1 MVPSGLPG
9 IRGLASEVLSEL
21 YEGSLV
27 AVSIPR
33 GSNGERWLTWL
44 LEALR
49 DQARQRGEPL
59 PVKAPSLSG
68 SLTDPFSELAATE
81 GIGGIESLAHL
92 LEYFPDEG
100 ALVLVIECERI
111 LSPEWKEFFGAV
123 RRAYLGA
130 GSCRLR
136 PVLAI
141 IVGSR
146 EYPPITH
153 DVASRV
159 FGLWNI
165 VRWEELR
172 LLAGAALPQEENALT
187 RAWRVAT
194 YAGAANG
201 DPDMLLRLCRESPN
215 RLVQVFELASDG
227 MDEQIGPEWNAG
239 TVPERRWQV
248 PAVCVEPWASGQL
261 LGQTVERGA
270 VRVVGGMSREVADRY
285 LHAAIWREQLT
296 GLFPVIVELGFSATS
311 AITSVLGLNWQRGIS
326 PDRRISDG
334 DLRLEPKEI
343 LEILDTGRFGRVPK
357 SIRSFLDLL
366 RRTRNDL
373 AHMSP
378 IELQRMRQ
386 IWQEHDLI
394 SRRFGNSQPL
404 HSRT

>member
-27 AVSIPR
+27 AVSIPC
-33 GSNGERWLTWL
+33 GPNGERWLAWF

-49 DQARQRGEPL
+49 DQARQCGEQL
-59 PVKAPSLSG
+59 PVKAPSLKG
-68 SLTDPFSELAATE
+68 SLTDPLSELAATD
-81 GIGGIESLAHL
+81 GAGGIKSLDDL

-100 ALVLVIECERI
+100 ALVLVIECERV
-111 LSPEWKEFFGAV
+111 LSTEWKEFLGAV

-130 GSCRLR
+130 GSRRLR

-146 EYPPITH
+146 EYPPISH

-159 FGLWNI
+159 FGLWNV

-172 LLAGAALPQEENALT
+172 LLAGAVLPQDENALT

-215 RLVQVFELASDG
+215 RLAEVFELASDG
-227 MDEQIGPEWNAG
+227 IDERIGPEWNAG
-239 TVPERRWQV
+239 TVPERRWHV
-248 PAVCVEPWASGQL
+248 PAACVDLWASGDL

-270 VRVVGGMSREVADRY
+270 VRVVGGMSGEVADRY
-285 LHAAIWREQLT
+285 LRAAIWREQLT
-296 GLFPVIVELGFSATS
+296 GLFPVVVELGFSATTAINS
-311 AITSVLGLNWQRGIS
+311 ALGTSWQQEVS
-326 PDRRISDG
+326 PDRKISDG
-334 DLRLEPKEI
+334 DLRLEPKE
-343 LEILDTGRFGRVPK
+343 LLDILDTGRFGTVPQ

-386 IWQEHDLI
+386 IWQGYDVI
-394 SRRFGNSQPL
+394 SKRFGNS
-404 HSRT
+404 

>member
-1 MVPSGLPG
+1 MIVPSDLPG
-9 IRGLASEVLSEL
+9 LRGLASEVLSEL
-21 YEGSLV
+21 CEGSLA
-27 AVSIPR
+27 AVSIPS
-33 GSNGERWLTWL
+33 GPTGERWLTWF

-59 PVKAPSLSG
+59 PVEVPSLNG
-68 SLTDPFSELAATE
+68 SLTNPLSELAASE
-81 GIGGIESLAHL
+81 SIGGIESLVDL
-92 LEYFPDEG
+92 LGYFPDEG
-100 ALVLVIECERI
+100 ALVLVIECERV
-111 LSPEWKEFFGAV
+111 LSREWKEFFGAV
-123 RRAYLGA
+123 CRAYLGA
-130 GSCRLR
+130 GSHRLR

-141 IVGSR
+141 IVGSH

-172 LLAGAALPQEENALT
+172 LLAVAVLPQDENTLT

-201 DPDMLLRLCRESPN
+201 DPDMLFRLCRESPN
-215 RLVQVFELASDG
+215 RLAQVVELAVEGTDDKS
-227 MDEQIGPEWNAG
+227 GPEWNAG

-248 PAVCVEPWASGQL
+248 PAACVEPWASGEL

-270 VRVVGGMSREVADRY
+270 VRAVGGMGRTRAARY
-285 LHAAIWREQLT
+285 LRAAIWREQLT
-296 GLFPVIVELGFSATS
+296 GLFPVVVELGFNATS
-311 AITSVLGLNWQRGIS
+311 AITSVLGTSWQRGV
-326 PDRRISDG
+326 PADRKISDG
-334 DLRLEPKEI
+334 DLRLEPKE
-343 LEILDTGRFGRVPK
+343 LLDILDTGRFGRVPQ

-386 IWQEHDLI
+386 IWQGNDLI
-394 SRRFGNSQPL
+394 SRRFGNS
-404 HSRT
+404 